1 MEGNL
6 IMKAIWRHVVRCSN
20 SQELALGILS
30 LKERRSHA
38 VLLNMVS
45 KRSYERWVLGSW
57 ILKSAEKILACNR
70 KEITSKITSTENS
83 HCVLQSKDLILS
95 FWGSFTHIFT
105 TMQHKP
111 GDNFDAF
118 SSAGRILEREQ
129 SIISI
134 RPDIHIHSKWY
145 YERTKFT
152 CKANNHV
159 KQDFNILQSPPKS
172 LFWEKGSSMYSS
184 HSR

>member
-1 MEGNL
+1 
-6 IMKAIWRHVVRCSN
+6 
-20 SQELALGILS
+20 
-30 LKERRSHA
+30 
-38 VLLNMVS
+38 MVS

-118 SSAGRILEREQ
+118 SSAGRILKSKVSKIFVLASEREQ

-152 CKANNHV
+152 CKANNHI
-159 KQDFNILQSPPKS
+159 KQTLIYSKVHQNRCSEKRGVQRVQATLGKSFIHFQNWYTCWILPAEILSQYGERNS
-172 LFWEKGSSMYSS
+172 
-184 HSR
+184 